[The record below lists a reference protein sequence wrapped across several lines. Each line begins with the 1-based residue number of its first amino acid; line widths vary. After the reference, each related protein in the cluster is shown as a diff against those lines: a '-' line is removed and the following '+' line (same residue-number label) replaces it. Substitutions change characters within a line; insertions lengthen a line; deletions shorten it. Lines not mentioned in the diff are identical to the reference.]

1 MVCNTTEASDQKT
14 KLKLYRKKS
23 KFARACTMWR
33 LASDTAPFVVF
44 YERVISPLHARST
57 ELSRYLFSVRSSWAS
72 HHVHKNCARRCTPS
86 MGVCY
91 IDSNGEKPR
100 LWLCLPRQSQE
111 AESNEACTRD
121 IGSTAKALCKYLSHT
136 HTHVR
141 AQRTPIGRRFICA
154 VDLFSLLC

>member
-1 MVCNTTEASDQKT
+1 MYDVAP
-14 KLKLYRKKS
+14 
-23 KFARACTMWR
+23 F
-33 LASDTAPFVVF
+33 ASDTAPFVVF

-121 IGSTAKALCKYLSHT
+121 IGSTAKALCTFPTHACAHT
-136 HTHVR
+136 HTRTNLHFVRPRHVHK
-141 AQRTPIGRRFICA
+141 TYTHMYNCKHILVG
-154 VDLFSLLC
+154 